1 MSMSDSK
8 LSRLSLTY
16 IVNSRGYE
24 IVMFSICIL
33 YTLTAIPRFELNE
46 LFKNLIIIGSL
57 PALFTK
63 LLRKEDNNAIFWI
76 FLLSFAVQIA
86 SWINSLRVIPDL
98 ATSYPQIKFLAALFL
113 FVFIAFWV
121 NGNKSR
127 VLLLY
132 ASLVLSFIFT
142 ACYHNFL
149 HNSFAQG
156 LSGQRVDF
164 AMDNA
169 QFTSML
175 SVVVAGLTAYIVT
188 QLPKSRYKPVA
199 YFIGGSV
206 ILFALFALIISQS
219 RQVWLAVV
227 VVALLSPLICYR
239 SFNYKRTLLIYILLT
254 ILSLSL
260 FNVSFIHKRVVTE
273 SGVIEKVVEGD
284 WDNIPMTSVGIRFN
298 SWIEASKWIVKSP
311 ILGTD
316 KGSVKQV
323 IKTSEKFQ
331 AQRRTASFGH
341 LHNFYLETLVAYGL
355 FGMLFV
361 VLLYRTII
369 VNVIQHQPYPQQVFL
384 FLFLIFWAIINSFES
399 YNTKMLGL
407 YAQNIVLAG
416 LFTYSLPKLK
426 HNVKPRE

>member
-1 MSMSDSK
+1 
-8 LSRLSLTY
+8 SRLSLTY

-24 IVMFSICIL
+24 IIMFSICIL
-33 YTLTAIPRFELNE
+33 YTLTTIPRFELNE

-63 LLRKEDNNAIFWI
+63 LLKREDNNTIFWV

-86 SWINSLRVIPDL
+86 SWMNSLRVIPDL

-121 NGNKSR
+121 NGHKNR
-127 VLLLY
+127 VRLLY

-142 ACYHNFL
+142 ACYHNFM
-149 HNSFAQG
+149 HNSFALG

-175 SVVVAGLTAYIVT
+175 SVVVAALTTYIIT

-206 ILFALFALIISQS
+206 ILFALFASIISQS

-227 VVALLSPLICYR
+227 VVALLSPLVCYR
-239 SFNYKRTLLIYILLT
+239 SFNYKRTLAIYALLAV
-254 ILSLSL
+254 LGSSL
-260 FNVSFIHKRVVTE
+260 FHISFIHQRVTAE
-273 SGVIEKVVEGD
+273 SGVIEKVAEGD
-284 WDNIPMTSVGIRFN
+284 WDNIPMTSVGIRVN
-298 SWIEASKWIVKSP
+298 SWVEASKWIVKSP
-311 ILGTD
+311 LLGTD

-323 IKTSEKFQ
+323 IQTSKKFQ
-331 AQRRTASFGH
+331 ARPWTLGFGH

-355 FGMLFV
+355 FGLLFV
-361 VLLYRTII
+361 VLFYRTII
-369 VNVIQHQPYPQQVFL
+369 VNIIQHQPYPQQVFL

-416 LFTYSLPKLK
+416 LFTYPLPKLK
-426 HNVKPRE
+426 NNVKPRE